1 MAVGQQAK
9 TKSRTKARAKPS
21 LKAGQRLRLG
31 AKLVVGATG
40 AVGPAGAA
48 RAAASISQMAFCCSS
63 LVGFPSWTQLDF
75 TGAQMSRKQPVPHG
89 ARQWFCFCGT
99 RNTYYIMAMFITIIV
114 IAFAL
119 LAPPFSAKVN

>member
-48 RAAASISQMAFCCSS
+48 RAARAAASISQMAFCCSS
-63 LVGFPSWTQLDF
+63 LVGFPSWTQLHRCPNVQEAA
-75 TGAQMSRKQPVPHG
+75 GATWG
-89 ARQWFCFCGT
+89 
-99 RNTYYIMAMFITIIV
+99 
-114 IAFAL
+114 
-119 LAPPFSAKVN
+119 